1 MRPNEEN
8 ILIVVQ
14 PFQSSLYCRRRMERE
29 AKAKVVTSVWGAEF
43 VKLLAPLAVLPRS
56 LWKNEMNSAV
66 SSKSTEAKQQAWQGI
81 EQNLPPP
88 NGRDDLCLYFSL
100 HPSSSM
106 IKPLFQST
114 FYISIY
120 LLLCILLCK
129 DYLSIMCCTLI
140 ECIYMYSTNLLTRG
154 TQLTEV
160 LFS

>member
-1 MRPNEEN
+1 MYNNVIEEGWREK
-8 ILIVVQ
+8 Q
-14 PFQSSLYCRRRMERE
+14 RQRSSRLFGGQNLL
-29 AKAKVVTSVWGAEF
+29 KI
-43 VKLLAPLAVLPRS
+43 LAPLAVLPRS
-56 LWKNEMNSAV
+56 LWKNEMNSTV

-120 LLLCILLCK
+120 LLLCILHCK

-140 ECIYMYSTNLLTRG
+140 ECIYTNLLTYTWNTTNRS
-154 TQLTEV
+154 LV
-160 LFS
+160 